1 VIYNADSSQ
10 RIRKNRTAQI
20 KPRPAQFGF
29 FGRHSSPPLTQG
41 KNSAAV
47 VPIKLDS
54 PLLRHSASSLT
65 TPLRMCADLTDELS
79 YVIDTLAQTLI
90 DVPAQR

>member
-29 FGRHSSPPLTQG
+29 FGRPPLTQG